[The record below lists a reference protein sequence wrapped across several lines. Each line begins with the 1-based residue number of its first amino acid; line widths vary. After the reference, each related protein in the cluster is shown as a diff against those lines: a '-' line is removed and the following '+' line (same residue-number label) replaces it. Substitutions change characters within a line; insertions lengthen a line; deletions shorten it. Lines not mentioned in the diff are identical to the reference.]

1 MTEKAFLSIVDKDNI
16 ACRIL
21 SSSEST
27 PIIDPIASRTA
38 FFKDSFRQ
46 HFPET
51 SRKALTHVSSVS
63 SCSDMIAEGVIVVDE
78 AMILDESAPSDDV
91 SLA

>member
-1 MTEKAFLSIVDKDNI
+1 MALKAFLSIVDKDDI

-27 PIIDPIASRTA
+27 PIVDPITSRTA

-63 SCSDMIAEGVIVVDE
+63 SCSEIIAEGVVVFDE
-78 AMILDESAPSDDV
+78 AMMLDESAPSDDV
-91 SLA
+91 SLV